1 MRRTCVIGAG
11 PSGLAASKVLASRN
25 APFDCFEAGSGVG
38 GLWRYGNDNGMSGVY
53 ASLHTNISKRS
64 MAFSSLALPDT
75 CPVFPHHSLMLAYLE
90 EYAASFGPHRHIE
103 FGTRVTSVRP
113 LDDGGWEVVC
123 RRRGGPAEE
132 TRRYTEVV
140 VANGH
145 HWDPRLPSPAVPG
158 AEEFAGTAIHSHDY
172 RTPDPYAGQRVLVIG
187 MGNSACEIAAEISRT
202 AARTFLS
209 ARDAAHLFPKVLLG
223 RPADHLAWSPLSDL
237 PRLLKDPALRLL
249 LRLTRGSTARY
260 GLPEPVR
267 GPLAGHPSTSDELLS
282 QLARGAVTPKPGV
295 RSFGR
300 ETAVFGDG
308 SREQEDERP
317 APLAL
322 LWPPGRPDGWR
333 TRRGRQLPHHGASA
347 AALRR
352 APSVTLSRLP
362 LTAVGG
368 RRVERRMRTSRA
380 LMRRAPLPMS
390 LGTLRLL
397 MRPRHASLTGTYFP
411 AALPQPALGEA
422 RLDGALGLGA
432 PLPGQLCHLTLL
444 RYRSECTLSVVH
456 DTAFARGADLPELWL
471 AALAELEAVVRDA
484 RE

>member
-11 PSGLAASKVLASRN
+11 PSGLAASKVLASRHV
-25 APFDCFEAGSGVG
+25 PFDCFEAGSGVG

-53 ASLHTNISKRS
+53 ASLHTNISKQS
-64 MAFSSLALPDT
+64 MAFSSMALPDT

-90 EYAASFGPHRHIE
+90 EYAAAFGLHRHIA
-103 FGTRVTSVRP
+103 FSTRVTSVRP
-113 LDDGGWEVVC
+113 LDDGGWEVVT

-172 RTPDPYAGQRVLVIG
+172 RAPDPYAGRRVLVIG

-237 PRLLKDPALRLL
+237 PRFLKDPGLRLL

-295 RSFGR
+295 SSFGP
-300 ETAVFGDG
+300 ETAVFSDG
-308 SREQEDERP
+308 SREPVDAVVYATGYRISFP
-317 APLAL
+317 FLAPSLFAA
-322 LWPPGRPDGWR
+322 PDGRTELYLRTIPPRLTGLYFMGLAQPSGAAFPLLEPQAEWIAELIGGTVAPPSPADMTRMIAREWR
-333 TRRGRQLPHHGASA
+333 RHRKTYVSTYRHGIEIDFRSYRR
-347 AALRR
+347 ALRR
-352 APSVTLSRLP
+352 ELRAGRRRARGSVPALP
-362 LTAVGG
+362 AVGG
-368 RRVERRMRTSRA
+368 PA
-380 LMRRAPLPMS
+380 
-390 LGTLRLL
+390 
-397 MRPRHASLTGTYFP
+397 P
-411 AALPQPALGEA
+411 AA
-422 RLDGALGLGA
+422 D
-432 PLPGQLCHLTLL
+432 
-444 RYRSECTLSVVH
+444 
-456 DTAFARGADLPELWL
+456 
-471 AALAELEAVVRDA
+471 AV
-484 RE
+484 